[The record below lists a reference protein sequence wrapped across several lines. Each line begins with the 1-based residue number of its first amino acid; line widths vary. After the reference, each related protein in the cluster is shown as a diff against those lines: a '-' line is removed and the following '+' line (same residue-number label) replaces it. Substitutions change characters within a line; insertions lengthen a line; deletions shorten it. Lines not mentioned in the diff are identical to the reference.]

1 MNEGRTWKGKVIF
14 HVDMNSFYASVEKV
28 YNPSL
33 KHQPVAIAGNP
44 KERRGI
50 VVTASYEARARGVKT
65 TMPVWEA
72 REKCPDLIILPPDF
86 EKYRAMSRQIFELL
100 RSYSPLVEPVSIDEG
115 YVDMTSYFP
124 AQEIGQ
130 VAKGMQQKLL
140 EQLGLPASIGIAP
153 NKFLAKMASDMKKPL
168 GITILRKRELPEKLW
183 PLPVEEMHGV
193 GKKSAQQ
200 LRRLGIYT
208 IGDLAT
214 HSSTF
219 LELRFGKKG
228 RLWSERAN
236 GMDYR
241 KVDPESVHEVKSVGN
256 STTLP
261 YDVEDK
267 EELKKV
273 LKQLSEKV
281 AKRLK
286 EKEVCT
292 DNIQLTIR
300 YNDRRTITRSE
311 TLPDALMDAR
321 DIYNQAVSLFEQ
333 YWNEK
338 GVRLLGVTAL
348 DVIPL
353 SDASKQLDLFSY
365 ERENKEMKIN
375 KTISKLVDKYGDDI
389 IRRGT
394 IDER

>member
-1 MNEGRTWKGKVIF
+1 MRKGRTWKGRVIF

-28 YNPSL
+28 YNPAL
-33 KHQPVAIAGNP
+33 KNKPLAIAGNP

-50 VVTASYEARARGVKT
+50 VVTASYEARARGIKA

-72 REKCPDLIILPPDF
+72 RKLCPDLIILPPDF
-86 EKYRAMSRQIFELL
+86 EKYRAMSKRIFDLL
-100 RSYSPLVEPVSIDEG
+100 RTFTPLVEPVSIDEG

-124 AQEIGQ
+124 THEIKS
-130 VAKGMQQKLL
+130 VATEMQQMLL
-140 EQLGLPASIGIAP
+140 KRLGLPASIGIAP

-200 LRRLGIYT
+200 LRKLGIHT

-228 RLWSERAN
+228 RLWSERSN
-236 GMDYR
+236 GIDYR

-261 YDVEDK
+261 YDVDDK

-273 LKQLSEKV
+273 LKKLSEKV
-281 AKRLK
+281 AKRLR

-300 YNDRRTITRSE
+300 YSDRRTVTRSE
-311 TLPDALMDAR
+311 TLPDAFMDAR

-365 ERENKEMKIN
+365 ERENKEVNIN
-375 KTISKLVDKYGDDI
+375 ETISKLVDKYGDDI

-394 IDER
+394 ID